1 MNYKFVE
8 KVEVTEMHKRVAV
21 TGISVI
27 SPLGTQI
34 ETFWNNLINGQS
46 GISRINSFDL
56 SGFTTQIGGMASD
69 FNPESFFDS
78 KELRHMDRFVQFA
91 VAAGKI
97 AVEHAQLTITE
108 SNAHR
113 VGVSI
118 GTGIGGIQTT
128 LDNHSVMLERG
139 PKRISPFLIPMMI
152 ANMGSAQL
160 SIHLGAKGPNTT
172 PVNAC
177 ASGNN
182 AIGDSFH
189 MIRNGVADV
198 MIAGGAESPLNEL
211 AFGGFCNMKAM
222 STRNDQPHQASRP
235 FDMNRDGFVMSEGA
249 GVLVLEEWE
258 HARSRGATILAEVIG
273 YGQSADAYHMTAPDP
288 NGMGAVR
295 AMNAALQDAR
305 ISPEEVDY
313 INAHATG
320 TPLGDK
326 SETQAIKNVFGSHAY
341 KLKVS
346 ATKSATGH
354 LFGAAGG
361 LEAVISVKAL
371 MEGIL
376 PPTINYET
384 PDPECDLDYVPNE
397 ARDSNVQTV
406 LSNGFGFGGHNA
418 VVVFRKV

>member
-1 MNYKFVE
+1 MQ
-8 KVEVTEMHKRVAV
+8 KRVAV

-27 SPLGTQI
+27 SPLGSQI
-34 ETFWNNLINGQS
+34 ESFWSRLIGGQS
-46 GISRINSFDL
+46 GISRIESFDP
-56 SGFTTQIGGMASD
+56 SVFSTQIGGMATE
-69 FNPESFFDS
+69 FNPDDFFDS

-91 VAAGKI
+91 VAAGKM
-97 AVEHAQLTITE
+97 AVENAQLIITE
-108 SNAHR
+108 GNAHR
-113 VGVSI
+113 IGVSI
-118 GTGIGGIQTT
+118 GTGIGGIQTL
-128 LDNHSVMLERG
+128 LDNHKTMLEKS

-177 ASGNN
+177 ASSNN

-189 MIRNGVADV
+189 MIRNGAADV

-222 STRNDQPHQASRP
+222 STNNDLPQQASRP

-258 HARSRGATILAEVIG
+258 HALKRGATILAEVIG
-273 YGQSADAYHMTAPDP
+273 YGQSSDAYHMTAPDP

-295 AMNAALQDAR
+295 AMNVALQDAR
-305 ISPEEVDY
+305 ITPDEIDY
-313 INAHATG
+313 INAHATS

-326 SETQAIKNVFGSHAY
+326 SETQAIKQVFGSHAY
-341 KLKVS
+341 KLMVG

-371 MEGIL
+371 MEGIV

-384 PDPECDLDYVPNE
+384 PDPECDLDYIPNE
-397 ARDSNVQTV
+397 ARSSAIQTV
-406 LSNGFGFGGHNA
+406 MSNGFGFGGHNA
-418 VVVFRKV
+418 VVVFRKHK

>member
-1 MNYKFVE
+1 MQ
-8 KVEVTEMHKRVAV
+8 KRVAV

-27 SPLGTQI
+27 SPLGSQI
-34 ETFWNNLINGQS
+34 DPFWDRLIRGES
-46 GISRINSFDL
+46 GISRIESFDP
-56 SGFTTQIGGMASD
+56 SDFTTQIAGMAAD
-69 FNPESFFDS
+69 FNPESFFD
-78 KELRHMDRFVQFA
+78 KRELRHMDRFVQFA
-91 VAAGKI
+91 VAAGKM
-97 AVEHAQLTITE
+97 AVDYANLTITE

-128 LDNHSVMLERG
+128 LDNHQTMLEKS

-160 SIHLGAKGPNTT
+160 SIHLGAKGPNNT

-189 MIRNGVADV
+189 LIRNGMADV
-198 MIAGGAESPLNEL
+198 MITGGAEAPINEL

-222 STRNDQPHQASRP
+222 STFNDNPQQASRP
-235 FDMNRDGFVMSEGA
+235 FEMNRDGFVMSEGA

-258 HARSRGATILAEVIG
+258 HAQRRGATILAEVIG
-273 YGQSADAYHMTAPDP
+273 YGQSADAYHITAPDP

-295 AMNAALQDAR
+295 AMNAALQDAG

-326 SETQAIKNVFGSHAY
+326 AETQAIKKVFGSHAY

-346 ATKSATGH
+346 ATKASTGH

-371 MEGIL
+371 MEGVL

-384 PDPECDLDYVPNE
+384 PDPECNLDYVPNE
-397 ARDSNVQTV
+397 ARECKIQTV